1 MLEDISAFCAVVE
14 QKSFSRAAKQLGV
27 STAVVTRRV
36 ARLEKSLDTRLL
48 HRTTRLV
55 SLTEPGQAFYTQVRD
70 LLDALESSKKTVKSF
85 TQEITGTLKIGLP
98 ASISYLHLTPN
109 LHHFTQKFPQLK
121 IQIVHGNHLLDLLRE
136 SFDLIIYCSSLPDS
150 NFHYQKLGD
159 WRKIICASPD
169 YLKKFAKPKT
179 PEDLA
184 EHRCLD
190 HYDNYQRVWKFSQHN
205 KLKSIAIHSEILAN
219 SSMDLKNLAVLGHG
233 IAYLPSFTVYQE
245 LKSGQLISLLED
257 FQPPKIGMFVVY
269 PSHQYMSKKSQLFL
283 DFLKKLL
290 VPVLAL

>member
-14 QKSFSRAAKQLGV
+14 QKSFSRAARQLGV
-27 STAVVTRRV
+27 STAVITRRV

-85 TQEITGTLKIGLP
+85 TQEVTGTLKIGLP

-121 IQIVHGNHLLDLLRE
+121 IQIVLGNHLLDLLRE

-179 PEDLA
+179 PEDLV
-184 EHRCLD
+184 EHQCLD
-190 HYDNYQRVWKFSQHN
+190 HYDNFQRVWKFSKRN
-205 KLKSIAIHSEILAN
+205 KLKSVTIHSEILAN
-219 SSMDLKNLAVLGHG
+219 SSMDLKNLAVQGHG

-257 FQPPKIGMFVVY
+257 FQPPKIGMFAVY

-290 VPVLAL
+290 APVLAL

>member
-1 MLEDISAFCAVVE
+1 M
-14 QKSFSRAAKQLGV
+14 
-27 STAVVTRRV
+27 VTRRV

-55 SLTEPGQAFYTQVRD
+55 SLTEPGQVFYTQVRD
-70 LLDALESSKKTVKSF
+70 LLEALESSKKAVKSF
-85 TQEITGTLKIGLP
+85 MQEVTGTLKVGLP

-109 LHHFTQKFPQLK
+109 LHHFTQKFSQLK
-121 IQIVHGNHLLDLLRE
+121 IQIVHGNHLLDLLRDG
-136 SFDLIIYCSSLPDS
+136 FDLVIHCSSLPDS
-150 NFHYQKLGD
+150 NFYYQQLGD

-169 YLKKFAKPKT
+169 YLKKFARPKV

-184 EHRCLD
+184 EHHCLD
-190 HYDNYQRVWKFSQHN
+190 HYDNFQRTWKFNINN
-205 KLKSIAIHSEILAN
+205 KLKSIAINSKILAN

-233 IAYLPSFTVYQE
+233 IAYLPSFTVYKE

-257 FQPPKIGMFVVY
+257 FQPPKISMFAVY
-269 PSHQYMSKKSQLFL
+269 PSHQYLSKKAKVFL

-290 VPVLAL
+290 APVLAL

>member
-85 TQEITGTLKIGLP
+85 TQEVTGTLKIGLP

-136 SFDLIIYCSSLPDS
+136 SFDLIIYCSALPDS

-169 YLKKFAKPKT
+169 YLKKFGKPKT

-190 HYDNYQRVWKFSQHN
+190 HYDN
-205 KLKSIAIHSEILAN
+205 LSE
-219 SSMDLKNLAVLGHG
+219 G
-233 IAYLPSFTVYQE
+233 
-245 LKSGQLISLLED
+245 LE
-257 FQPPKIGMFVVY
+257 I
-269 PSHQYMSKKSQLFL
+269 
-283 DFLKKLL
+283 
-290 VPVLAL
+290 